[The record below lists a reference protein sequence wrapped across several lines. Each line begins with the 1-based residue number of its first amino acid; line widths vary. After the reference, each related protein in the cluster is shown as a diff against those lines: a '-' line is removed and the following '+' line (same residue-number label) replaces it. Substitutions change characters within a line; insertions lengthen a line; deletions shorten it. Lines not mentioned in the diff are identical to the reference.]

1 MARTIS
7 AAVGMIVF
15 VSALVV
21 ACVAAAADPQLKFLK
36 DDDIN
41 AALLLPPPPADGTDR
56 ANAELDELHRVAK
69 TTTPDRWAQA
79 NYDFLHEDGT
89 MFQVAIAPG
98 FDLSRLP
105 ATAKLLSDVR
115 GDEAIFA
122 AHAKNY
128 FKRNRP
134 WIADPHLKTC
144 SRQEAAQ
151 SSYPSGHATM
161 AFAMGVVLAKAMPE
175 LATQILARAEDY
187 SEERLV
193 CGMHY
198 RSDIEGG
205 QTLGTAVAVLLL
217 RDPDF
222 EADLAAARQ
231 ELTAAHLTGM
241 AN

>member
-1 MARTIS
+1 MLVL
-7 AAVGMIVF
+7 VG
-15 VSALVV
+15 ALVCG
-21 ACVAAAADPQLKFLK
+21 ASAWADDPKLKFLK

-41 AALLLPPPPADGTDR
+41 AALLLPPPPADGTDA
-56 ANAELDELHRVAK
+56 ANAELAELQRIAK
-69 TTTPDRWAQA
+69 ATTPERWAQA
-79 NYDFLHEDGT
+79 NYDYLHEDGT

-98 FDLSRLP
+98 FDLSQLP

-122 AHAKNY
+122 SRAKNY

-134 WIADPHLKTC
+134 WIIDPALKTC
-144 SRQEAAQ
+144 STKEGAQ

-161 AFAMGVVLAKAMPE
+161 AFAMGVVLAKTMPE
-175 LATQILARAEDY
+175 LATQILARAKDY

-205 QTLGTAVAVLLL
+205 QTLGSAVAVLLL
-217 RDPDF
+217 RNPDF
-222 EADLAAARQ
+222 EADLAAAKA